1 MSKPLW
7 RMSACDLAEGIQTRA
22 FSSREVVA
30 SCLQRAD
37 ETNGKVNALTE
48 IRAEAAL
55 AAADAADQAVA
66 RGETLGCLHGIPVTI
81 KGNVDLAGWATV
93 NGSALLKENVA
104 RETSPC
110 VQNWLNA
117 GAVIIGRTNT
127 PEFSCRWE
135 TNNEVYG
142 PTRNPFN
149 PQLTAGGSSGGA
161 AASLAVGMTPLAHGT
176 DLGGSL
182 RQPAQACGV
191 ASIRPSLGR
200 VPDYVPTEHEPS
212 IGIQLMN
219 TDGPMARRVAD
230 VRLGLKAMA
239 VGDWRGPWWVPAPW
253 DQPTRRA
260 TQRATQRDVPI
271 ALIVDPLGQGVDQQ
285 VASGVELAAGLLV
298 DAGYGVEQAE
308 PATLADA
315 VRVWKMIVM
324 GELFTGLE
332 PAVTGSCSPSLARMF
347 AHYHLAVPDWTP
359 EQYSRAF
366 GERRR
371 VLRDWLKF
379 FQGYS
384 VIVAPVSTRP
394 PQVIDYDIATPEN
407 TASTI
412 ADMRMV
418 VAINALGLPSAVVP
432 VGMRDGLPQVV
443 QVIGAPFEEMRCLA
457 VAEAIE
463 QRVQAFTPTHP
474 A

>member
-1 MSKPLW
+1 MSEPLW
-7 RMSACDLAEGIQTRA
+7 RLSACDLAEGIQTGA
-22 FSSREVVA
+22 FSSREVVT

-37 ETNGKVNALTE
+37 ETNDKVNALTE

-55 AAADAADQAVA
+55 VAADAADKAVA

-93 NGSALLKENVA
+93 NGSALLKENIA

-135 TNNEVYG
+135 TNNEVFG
-142 PTRNPFN
+142 PTRNPWN
-149 PQLTAGGSSGGA
+149 PRLTAGGSSGGA
-161 AASLAVGMTPLAHGT
+161 AASVAVGITPLAHGT

-219 TDGPMARRVAD
+219 TDGLMARRVAD

-239 VGDWRGPWWVPAPW
+239 VGDWRDPWWVPAPW
-253 DQPTRRA
+253 EQPNRG
-260 TQRATQRDVPI
+260 DLPI
-271 ALIVDPLGQGVDQQ
+271 AFIVDPLGQGVDQQ
-285 VASGVELAAGLLV
+285 VASGVERAAGLLG

-308 PATLADA
+308 PPTLADA

-371 VLRDWLKF
+371 VLRDWMKF
-379 FQGYS
+379 FQRYS

-463 QRVQAFTPTHP
+463 QRVEAFTPTHP
-474 A
+474 T

>member
-1 MSKPLW
+1 MNESLW
-7 RMSACDLAEGIQTRA
+7 RLSACDLAEGIRMRA
-22 FSSREVVA
+22 FSSRDVVA

-55 AAADAADQAVA
+55 AAADAADKAVA

-93 NGSALLKENVA
+93 NGSAALQGNIAK
-104 RETSPC
+104 ETSPC

-142 PTRNPFN
+142 PTRNPWN
-149 PQLTAGGSSGGA
+149 PRLTAGGSSGGA
-161 AASLAVGMTPLAHGT
+161 AASVAVGITPLAHGT

-191 ASIRPSLGR
+191 ASIRPSRGR

-219 TDGPMARRVAD
+219 TDGLMARRVAD

-239 VGDWRGPWWVPAPW
+239 VADWRDPWWVPAPW
-253 DQPTRRA
+253 EQPDRR
-260 TQRATQRDVPI
+260 DLPI

-285 VASGVELAAGLLV
+285 VASGVETAARALL
-298 DAGYGVEQAE
+298 DAGQRVERAE
-308 PATLADA
+308 PPTLADA
-315 VRVWKMIVM
+315 VRVWKMIVI

-332 PAVTGSCSPSLARMF
+332 PAVRGFCSPSLARMF

-359 EQYSRAF
+359 EQYSLAF

-379 FQGYS
+379 FQSYS

-394 PQVIDYDIATPEN
+394 PQACDYDIATPES
-407 TASTI
+407 TAATLE
-412 ADMRMV
+412 DMRMV

-432 VGMRDGLPQVV
+432 VGVCDGLPQAV
-443 QVIGAPFEEMRCLA
+443 QVIGAPFDEMGCLA
-457 VAEAIE
+457 VAESIE
-463 QRVQAFTPTHP
+463 QRVAALTPVDP
-474 A
+474 Q

>member
-1 MSKPLW
+1 MSESLW
-7 RMSACDLAEGIQTRA
+7 RMSACDLAEGIHAGA

-37 ETNGKVNALTE
+37 ETNGKLNALTE
-48 IRAEAAL
+48 IRADTAL
-55 AAADAADQAVA
+55 VAADAADKARA

-81 KGNVDLAGWATV
+81 KGNVDVAGWATV
-93 NGSALLKENVA
+93 NGSAALKENIA
-104 RETSPC
+104 TETSPC

-135 TNNEVYG
+135 TNNEVFG
-142 PTRNPFN
+142 PTRNPWN
-149 PQLTAGGSSGGA
+149 PRLTAGGSSGGA
-161 AASLAVGMTPLAHGT
+161 AASVAVGITPLAHGT

-200 VPDYVPTEHEPS
+200 IPDYVGTEHEPS

-219 TDGPMARRVAD
+219 TDGLMARRVAD

-253 DQPTRRA
+253 ERPDRR
-260 TQRATQRDVPI
+260 DLPI

-285 VASGVELAAGLLV
+285 VASGVELAAGLLAN
-298 DAGYGVEQAE
+298 AGYGVKRAE

-332 PAVTGSCSPSLARMF
+332 PAVRSFCSPSLARMF
-347 AHYHLAVPDWTP
+347 AHYHQAVPDWTP
-359 EQYSRAF
+359 EQYSLAF

-379 FQGYS
+379 FQSYS

-394 PQVIDYDIATPEN
+394 PQVIDYDIATPESS
-407 TASTI
+407 ASTI
-412 ADMRMV
+412 EDMRMV

-443 QVIGAPFEEMRCLA
+443 QVIGPPFEEMLCLA

-463 QRVQAFTPTHP
+463 QRVEAFTP
-474 A
+474 ANLSAQ